1 MWLCWRAARA
11 NGRASCAAYWL
22 FVPASVSWY
31 GSQELKTLHRAEWMG
46 GWRQPQGR
54 ALFSGLYVNELV
66 LKLTAREDPMSE
78 LYDALAK

>member
-1 MWLCWRAARA
+1 M
-11 NGRASCAAYWL
+11 
-22 FVPASVSWY
+22 SWY